1 MKDTTDFNCFSCE
14 KRNGCQFYCK
24 ISRLPRNLG
33 GLGQCPKLHVI
44 QEVQEAQE
52 AADEK
57 RINRDT
63 PIKKRRTVTRTRRK
77 TVLRKRGTT
86 RKSNRKKVTG
96 D

>member
-1 MKDTTDFNCFSCE
+1 MKDVTDFNCFACD

-44 QEVQEAQE
+44 QEV
-52 AADEK
+52 ADEK
-57 RINRDT
+57 GIHSDT
-63 PIKKRRTVTRTRRK
+63 PAKKRRTVTRTRRK

>member
-1 MKDTTDFNCFSCE
+1 MKDVTDFNCFSCDR
-14 KRNGCQFYCK
+14 RNGCQFYCK

-44 QEVQEAQE
+44 QGGT
-52 AADEK
+52 DEK
-57 RINRDT
+57 RIHGDT
-63 PIKKRRTVTRTRRK
+63 PTKKGRTVPRTRRK
-77 TVLRKRGTT
+77 TVLRKRATT